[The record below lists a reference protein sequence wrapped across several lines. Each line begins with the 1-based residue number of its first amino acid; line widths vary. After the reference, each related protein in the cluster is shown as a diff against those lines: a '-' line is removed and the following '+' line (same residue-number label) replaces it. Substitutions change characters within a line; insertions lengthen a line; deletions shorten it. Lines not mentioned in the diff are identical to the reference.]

1 MLKNN
6 LKTMTIPISIPIP
19 VPAQIL
25 SSGSVLKTQSKPTS
39 AMTTFSKLSP
49 GTLLSLLDLIFLCF
63 LIKYRKKEQNLILGL
78 IQHLNMWDILS
89 KFLTWLVGFLLCL
102 LVWESN
108 KYLLNGFCVFVFF
121 FLILFW
127 GVNLLCGFWMA
138 GRIGRQWRCHY
149 QQMQW
154 SFTHQWLVSTMVSVG
169 VTLIP

>member
-1 MLKNN
+1 
-6 LKTMTIPISIPIP
+6 MTIPISIPIP
-19 VPAQIL
+19 VPTQIL

-49 GTLLSLLDLIFLCF
+49 GTPLSLLDLIFLCF

-108 KYLLNGFCVFVFF
+108 KYLLNGFCVVVFF
-121 FLILFW
+121 FKFYFEGLICYVGFGWQGGLDGNG
-127 GVNLLCGFWMA
+127 GVIINKCSEALLTSD
-138 GRIGRQWRCHY
+138 
-149 QQMQW
+149 W
-154 SFTHQWLVSTMVSVG
+154 SVLWWV
-169 VTLIP
+169 